1 MTYRSEKDKMLAGE
15 PFNPFDKAL
24 MQERHWSAQAQH
36 CFNGKTNPSNFLSST
51 SVDHF
56 FRQILNASRNRGEGK
71 QIETHMG
78 DNCHIATPFAC
89 DYGYHLSMGEN
100 VVIGADC
107 HLHDSARISIGRNC
121 KIGVRVT
128 IQTLKTP
135 TDNKSL
141 KGSNGLEVA
150 QEVHIGENVYIG
162 DNCVIEAGVHIGNNT
177 IVRPGSVVSRSLP
190 ANCVAHGNPAIILP
204 N

>member
-1 MTYRSEKDKMLAGE
+1 
-15 PFNPFDKAL
+15 
-24 MQERHWSAQAQH
+24 
-36 CFNGKTNPSNFLSST
+36 
-51 SVDHF
+51 
-56 FRQILNASRNRGEGK
+56 
-71 QIETHMG
+71 
-78 DNCHIATPFAC
+78 
-89 DYGYHLSMGEN
+89 MGEN

-141 KGSNGLEVA
+141 KGSNGTEIA

-162 DNCVIEAGVHIGNNT
+162 DNCVIEAGVHIGPNT
-177 IVRPGSVVSRSLP
+177 IVRPGSVVSRVSSQSCNDLNIRILTLYSLCP
-190 ANCVAHGNPAIILP
+190 PTASLMEILRSSYLTEILSTTITLCSCNLP
-204 N
+204 EQFVMYEIFARYLTYLIWVLHVTLRTTVWCRS